1 MPVVMSV
8 QTIYGTV
15 NMNVYSPGREMIS
28 MGVIGNYSILTP
40 ETSFIKLAWLL
51 SQKLDPKEY
60 FMKDLRGEFS
70 NKEMGE

>member
-1 MPVVMSV
+1 V
-8 QTIYGTV
+8 
-15 NMNVYSPGREMIS
+15 
-28 MGVIGNYSILTP
+28 
-40 ETSFIKLAWLL
+40 KLAWLL